1 MQAARRRRVVHCDY
15 QTANLGQLT
24 MVEGFRSGEPGASVA
39 IDARAYV
46 EWGAIIAGAILASAI
61 AFVLLTF
68 GSAIGLS
75 VTSPFKGE
83 GLAGTVLA
91 VAVAL

>member
-1 MQAARRRRVVHCDY
+1 
-15 QTANLGQLT
+15 